1 MADEENMDTVP
12 VEETKEDTPVVADEA
27 AAKTTTVGGVIVEID
42 EVQMPLVIG
51 MWNIKPKDE
60 FFISYAHIICSS
72 FLSLNLNLH
81 LLIVFALDA
90 TPLV

>member
-12 VEETKEDTPVVADEA
+12 VEETKKDTPIVADET

-51 MWNIKPKDE
+51 M
-60 FFISYAHIICSS
+60 
-72 FLSLNLNLH
+72 
-81 LLIVFALDA
+81 
-90 TPLV
+90 